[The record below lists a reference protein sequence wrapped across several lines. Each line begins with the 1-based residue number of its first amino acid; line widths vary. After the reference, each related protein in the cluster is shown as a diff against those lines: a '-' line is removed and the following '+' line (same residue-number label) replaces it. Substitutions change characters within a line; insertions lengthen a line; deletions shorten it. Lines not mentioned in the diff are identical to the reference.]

1 MCAISSSAMG
11 QMIIAH
17 RGASY
22 DAPENTIAAYK
33 LAIEQGADGFEGDFW
48 VTANG
53 QILDLHDKDTKRVG
67 GKKLAVTSAPFKQL
81 RALDVGTWK
90 APKWHAERIP
100 TLEEVFDVV
109 PAGKKFFIELK
120 SGPEIAGPLAKA
132 IAASRVPPDQMV
144 IISFHADAIAA
155 CKKEMPHIKMLW
167 LSGMKKK
174 KDGTPPPTVDEV
186 VATVK
191 RIHADGINVE
201 AVPEYFD
208 AKFIDQL
215 KEKGVTEFSVWT
227 VDDPKVAKFYADLGA
242 RAITTNRPGWLREQ
256 MKK

>member
-33 LAIEQGADGFEGDFW
+33 LAIAQGADGFEGDFW